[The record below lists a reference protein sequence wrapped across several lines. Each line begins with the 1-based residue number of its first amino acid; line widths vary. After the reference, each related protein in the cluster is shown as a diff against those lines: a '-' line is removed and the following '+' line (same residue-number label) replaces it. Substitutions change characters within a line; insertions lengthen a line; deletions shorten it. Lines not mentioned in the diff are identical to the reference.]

1 MSAAVRLAVVLL
13 ALFAAAPVRAQWSP
27 APAPVRAT
35 RGMVVSAER
44 HASEAGVATMRAGGN
59 AVDAAVATG
68 FALAVT
74 FPIAGNVGG
83 GGFLV
88 VRFPDGTATTL
99 DFRETAPAAATRDM
113 FLDSTGT
120 FVPARSQVGALAAG
134 VPGSVAGLV
143 EAHARW
149 GRLPLAAVL
158 APALR
163 LAERGFPLSRVEA
176 ATLNYFRD
184 PLAQF
189 PSTARAF
196 VPAVPYAEGDTL
208 RQPDLATILL
218 RIRDRGRDGFYTGET
233 ARLIVAEMERN
244 GGLITADDLA
254 AYQPVERAP
263 VVGTYRGHR
272 VISMGP
278 PSSGGTAL
286 LQLLAA
292 VEPFSVREMGF
303 NSSATVHLMA
313 EAMRRTYADRS
324 EWLGDPDFVRV
335 PVAGLV
341 DSAYVRARME
351 TFDPARTTPSGTIT
365 AGAPPRE
372 SVQTTHYSVVDADG
386 MAVSTTTTLNGP
398 YGSMLVVGGAGF
410 LLNNE
415 MDDFAAAPG
424 VPNQFG
430 LVGSDANAV
439 APGKRMLSSMTPT
452 IVEGP
457 DGRLRL
463 VVGSPGGGRIITA
476 VFETIVNVVDHGM
489 GVSEAVA
496 APRVHHQ
503 WLPDVL
509 FAERGALARDVADGL
524 RARGWTLVEDEYW
537 SRVDAVM
544 VACDAAETAT
554 DPSGLAR
561 TETLG
566 AGCVLLGGADPRG
579 EDAAVGW

>member
-1 MSAAVRLAVVLL
+1 MRLVLVAL
-13 ALFAAAPVRAQWSP
+13 ALLVVAPARAQWSP
-27 APAPVRAT
+27 APAPARAT
-35 RGMVVSAER
+35 QGMVVSAER
-44 HASEAGVATMRAGGN
+44 NASEAGVAVMRAGGN

-74 FPIAGNVGG
+74 FPVAGNVGG

-88 VRFPDGTATTL
+88 VRFPDGTATTV
-99 DFRETAPAAATRDM
+99 DYRETAPSAATRDL
-113 FLDSTGT
+113 FLDSTGS

-134 VPGSVAGLV
+134 VPGAVAGMLH
-143 EAHARW
+143 AHARW

-163 LAERGFPLSRVEA
+163 LAEVGFPLSRDEA
-176 ATLNYFRD
+176 ARLNAFRD
-184 PLAQF
+184 RFAAF

-208 RQPDLATILL
+208 RQPDLAAVLR
-218 RIRDRGRDGFYTGET
+218 RIRDYGRDGFYTGET
-233 ARLIVAEMERN
+233 ARLIVAEMERS
-244 GGLITADDLA
+244 GGLITLADLA
-254 AYQPVERAP
+254 AYRPAERAP
-263 VVGTYRGHR
+263 VVGMYRGHR

-292 VEPFSVREMGF
+292 VEPFDVRAMGF

-313 EAMRRTYADRS
+313 EAMRRTYADRA
-324 EWLGDPDFVRV
+324 EWLGDPDFVNV

-341 DSAYVRARME
+341 DTAYVRARMA
-351 TFDPARTTPSGTIT
+351 TFDPARTTPSLLVS
-365 AGAPPRE
+365 AGERPRE

-386 MAVSTTTTLNGP
+386 MAVSTTTTLNGA
-398 YGSMLVVGGAGF
+398 YGSLLVADGAGF

-452 IVEGP
+452 IVEDP
-457 DGRLRL
+457 AGRLL
-463 VVGSPGGGRIITA
+463 FVVGSPGGGRIITA
-476 VFETIVNVVDHGM
+476 VFEAILNVVDHGM
-489 GVSEAVA
+489 SVSEAVA

-509 FAERGALARDVADGL
+509 YAERGALARDVADNL
-524 RARGWTLVEDEYW
+524 RARGWTVVEEAGTW
-537 SRVDAVM
+537 SRVDAVL
-544 VACDAAETAT
+544 VRCDAVDAAT

-561 TETLG
+561 TETAA
-566 AGCVLLGGADPRG
+566 AGCVRLGGADPRG
-579 EDAAVGW
+579 EDAAVGF